1 MPNNNDPF
9 PVDLKIEEFETHY
22 PPTYIYS
29 LNACAMAKEA
39 AAGAMAVGFNASK
52 RLIKIENNLST
63 LMRYFFRLA
72 ARVPINCVYYGGQ
85 VAGSQAKYACIRCLC
100 DDRITDGMLVQIDQC
115 LTCTRYEPVFG
126 QMYEVLND
134 IGANVAAILDTNQMS
149 YSNMGEYINLA
160 RSEKFHREAERGEI
174 DLATIKKRD
183 SKEHEFNQLWP
194 QGIKMDWHY
203 IPAESQQVHINWRQ
217 DINNDGKKLAR
228 LDSFPCSPENSGATN
243 VSGKNSLADLI
254 KRNKES
260 MDQHISDGGAVG
272 MAIQSASNM
281 TNMADDAHNFYAGQ
295 AMNDIKSEAQKVGM
309 DALLIAMVSYNSG
322 KETNISSII
331 SKIQSIEN
339 ELGTKN
345 PAIVLTAY
353 KTGTD
358 VMKKAIEAAK
368 TKDPKGDNNKDGK

>member
-1 MPNNNDPF
+1 
-9 PVDLKIEEFETHY
+9 
-22 PPTYIYS
+22 
-29 LNACAMAKEA
+29 
-39 AAGAMAVGFNASK
+39 
-52 RLIKIENNLST
+52 
-63 LMRYFFRLA
+63 
-72 ARVPINCVYYGGQ
+72 
-85 VAGSQAKYACIRCLC
+85 
-100 DDRITDGMLVQIDQC
+100 
-115 LTCTRYEPVFG
+115 
-126 QMYEVLND
+126 MYEVLND

-174 DLATIKKRD
+174 DLATVKKRD

-368 TKDPKGDNNKDGK
+368 TKDPKGDNKDGK